1 MLSLDLD
8 VWRVFLHVIAATV
21 WVGGQLVLAG
31 LLPTLRSLGDDA
43 PRQAARRFNTLAWP
57 AFAVLVVT
65 GVWNLFEIEIGDTST
80 EYQVTLGLKL
90 LLVAASAIGALAH
103 SNTGSRVVLAVG
115 GAASAIGG
123 IAALLLGVALSMGA

>member
-1 MLSLDLD
+1 VLSLDLD

-31 LLPTLRSLGDDA
+31 LLSTLRGLGDDA
-43 PRQAARRFNTLAWP
+43 PRAAARRFNALAWP

-65 GVWNLFEIEIGDTST
+65 GIWNLLEIEIGDTST

-90 LLVAASAIGALAH
+90 LLVAASGIGAFAH
-103 SNTGSRVVLAVG
+103 SNTTSKVVLAVG
-115 GAASAIGG
+115 GALSAIGG
-123 IAALLLGVALSMGA
+123 IGAVLLGVALSMGA

>member
-1 MLSLDLD
+1 MLSLDVD

-31 LLPTLRSLGDDA
+31 LLGTLRGLGDDA
-43 PRQAARRFNTLAWP
+43 PRQAARRFNALAWP
-57 AFAVLVVT
+57 AFAILVVT
-65 GVWNLFEIEIGDTST
+65 GIWNLFEVEVGDTST

-90 LLVAASAIGALAH
+90 LLVAASAIGAFAH
-103 SNTGSRVVLAVG
+103 SNTGSKVVLAVG

-123 IAALLLGVALSMGA
+123 IGALLLGVALSMGA

>member
-31 LLPTLRSLGDDA
+31 LLSTLRGLGDDA
-43 PRQAARRFNTLAWP
+43 PRAAARRFNALAWP

-65 GVWNLFEIEIGDTST
+65 GIWNLLEIEIGDTST

-90 LLVAASAIGALAH
+90 LLVAASGIGAFAH
-103 SNTGSRVVLAVG
+103 SNTTSKVVLAVG
-115 GAASAIGG
+115 GALSAIGG
-123 IAALLLGVALSMGA
+123 IGAVLLGVALSMGA

>member
-1 MLSLDLD
+1 MLSLDVQ

-31 LLPTLRSLGDDA
+31 LLSTLRGLGDDA
-43 PRQAARRFNTLAWP
+43 PRQAARRFNALAWP

-65 GVWNLFEIEIGDTST
+65 GIWNLLEVDVGDTST

-90 LLVAASAIGALAH
+90 LLVAASGVGAFVH
-103 SNTGSRVVLAVG
+103 SNTTSKVVLAVG
-115 GAASAIGG
+115 GAASAVGG
-123 IAALLLGVALSMGA
+123 IAALLLGISLSMGA